1 MFERIFGTWAC
12 LLPGWIEQRAPGQ
25 IYNWSPTLPTLAN
38 AQNAKVALGCNFSS
52 NWLAFTIHLIIPK
65 QIISNIFCRKISHLV
80 HPLTPRKSA
89 GIESQVP
96 KLFYIFHT
104 DLTNHD
110 FFHFPFYFSDASW
123 PPTVIKYTKKWFIRT
138 SSSHWGCLSHKIVG
152 RVGSLLRVCLWL
164 RGNWVLPTENK
175 DNLPSRGDAYSIKFT
190 LPPLD
195 TLMTGLPQAR
205 NFEN

>member
-123 PPTVIKYTKKWFIRT
+123 PPTVIKYTKSGSYVPLQAIEVASVIK
-138 SSSHWGCLSHKIVG
+138 LS
-152 RVGSLLRVCLWL
+152 
-164 RGNWVLPTENK
+164 E
-175 DNLPSRGDAYSIKFT
+175 
-190 LPPLD
+190 
-195 TLMTGLPQAR
+195 
-205 NFEN
+205 